1 MNLLES
7 IPLNIKNLLMR
18 LEKNKNY
25 NNNEL
30 ILSRF
35 YSLNSDDQIINK
47 IFEILNYDKI
57 LNKFKEPINIEN
69 VKALFL
75 KEYCPQF
82 SYKEKITIN
91 PSQSSIFSQK
101 SKHMNSIIIQN
112 YIQTNNTP
120 DLIKNYDNFSP
131 LLSNSL
137 KNDYNNIIYV
147 NNSKNTFNDKI
158 NNNNEI
164 NTYKKEFKKK
174 NIVLH
179 KKRKKSL
186 LKFKNIINEKQKQ
199 IKKNKINYG
208 LKEISNMVMNI
219 IKREKQTSYKEISN
233 EIINNTNKIGIKDQ
247 KNVRRRI
254 YDSLNV
260 MKSMHLFSK
269 EKGTKKI
276 FWNEKKELQND
287 IDYNDVY
294 NINQEIETYT
304 NEISLKKTK
313 INNLLD
319 QYKSINYIIE
329 RNKIIDNTIDEYK
342 KIYFPFIFFEI
353 PNVEKDSLKKGI
365 KVLMN
370 ENKNKIHISF
380 NSKLQLCGDLDAIK
394 KVKNNMKI

>member
-18 LEKNKNY
+18 LEKNENY
-25 NNNEL
+25 NNNEV

-47 IFEILNYDKI
+47 IFEILKYDKI
-57 LNKFKEPINIEN
+57 LNIFKEPINIQK
-69 VKALFL
+69 VKSIFL
-75 KEYCPQF
+75 KEYCPEF
-82 SYKEKITIN
+82 SFKEEIRIN
-91 PSQSSIFSQK
+91 PSQSSIVSQK
-101 SKHMNSIIIQN
+101 SKDYHIIQN

-120 DLIKNYDNFSP
+120 DLLKNNNFSQ

-137 KNDYNNIIYV
+137 KNEYNNLTYV
-147 NNSKNTFNDKI
+147 NNLNNSFQDNIND
-158 NNNNEI
+158 NNVI
-164 NTYKKEFKKK
+164 NTDKKEYK
-174 NIVLH
+174 NKNFILQ
-179 KKRKKSL
+179 KKRKKPL
-186 LKFKNIINEKQKQ
+186 LKFKKVINEKQKL
-199 IKKNKINYG
+199 IIKNKNNYG

-219 IKREKQTSYKEISN
+219 IKREKQTSYKEISD
-233 EIINNTNKIGIKDQ
+233 EIVNNSNVIGIKDQ
-247 KNVRRRI
+247 KNIRRRI